1 MPRRAEPGSRD
12 GRHVELS
19 TSPVDSSA
27 RPSADERTIE
37 VMTSSV
43 HPLPRL
49 LQLPPH
55 RSVLTLGPGSRMVGL
70 DPAAAMAVEDVP
82 PPLAE
87 MLDELTAPVPTDEL
101 VDRAANR
108 GADRTEAELLLTE
121 LVAAGAVVDAA
132 DVQRRERRRAAS
144 TVVVQGCGPLAVGLV
159 LGLATAGVGA
169 VHVVTCG
176 SVREGD
182 LGTGLVDAD
191 RGRDRAAATAA
202 ALARLHPRART
213 GPPRQRAVPDL
224 VVLADAG
231 TPDPVRVAEL
241 HATGTAHLVVR
252 VRDGVGVVGPLVLP
266 GRTTCL
272 GCIEIERCARDPAWT
287 AAAAQ
292 LVGVPGRAAPAC
304 IAATAGLA
312 TAQALVALDG
322 PDGPAGPPALD
333 ATLEL
338 DADAGTIVR
347 RTWAPHPDCRCGAMT
362 R

>member
-1 MPRRAEPGSRD
+1 
-12 GRHVELS
+12 
-19 TSPVDSSA
+19 
-27 RPSADERTIE
+27 
-37 VMTSSV
+37 MTSSAQ
-43 HPLPRL
+43 PLPRL
-49 LQLPPH
+49 VQLPPQ
-55 RSVLTLGPGSRMVGL
+55 RSVLKLAAGSRMLGL
-70 DPAAAMAVEDVP
+70 DPATAMAVEGLS

-101 VDRAANR
+101 VDRAAGR

-121 LVAAGAVVDAA
+121 LVASGAVVDAA
-132 DVQRRERRRAAS
+132 DVQRRERHRAAS
-144 TVVVQGCGPLAVGLV
+144 TVVVHGGGPLAVGLV
-159 LGLATAGVGA
+159 LGLATAGVGT
-169 VHVVTCG
+169 VRVVTSG
-176 SVREGD
+176 AVLEGD

-191 RGRDRAAATAA
+191 RGRDRASATAD
-202 ALARLHPRART
+202 ALARLDPRAST
-213 GPPRQRAVPDL
+213 GPPRQRTVPDL

-272 GCIEIERCARDPAWT
+272 GCIEIERCAREPAWT
-287 AAAAQ
+287 AVAAQ
-292 LVGVPGRAAPAC
+292 LVGLPGRAAPAC
-304 IAATAGLA
+304 VAATAGLA

-322 PDGPAGPPALD
+322 GDSATGPPVLD

-347 RTWAPHPDCRCGAMT
+347 RTWTPHPDCRCGAQRGEGVYEHGRSCSGDNQGVDGLPRPIGPAAEVLT
-362 R
+362 

>member
-1 MPRRAEPGSRD
+1 
-12 GRHVELS
+12 
-19 TSPVDSSA
+19 
-27 RPSADERTIE
+27 
-37 VMTSSV
+37 MTSSV
-43 HPLPRL
+43 RPLPRL
-49 LQLPPH
+49 VQLPPL
-55 RSVLTLGPGSRMVGL
+55 RSVLKLAAGSRLLGL
-70 DPAAAMAVEDVP
+70 DPATAMAVEDLP

-101 VDRAANR
+101 VERAAAR
-108 GADRTEAELLLTE
+108 GADRAEAELLLTE
-121 LVAAGAVVDAA
+121 LVASGAVVDAA

-144 TVVVQGCGPLAVGLV
+144 TVVVQGGGPLAVGLL
-159 LGLATAGVGA
+159 LGLAAAGVGT
-169 VHVVTCG
+169 VHVVTSG
-176 SVREGD
+176 AVLEGD

-191 RGRDRAAATAA
+191 RGRDRASATAD
-202 ALARLHPRART
+202 ALARLDPRART
-213 GPPRQRAVPDL
+213 GPPRQRTVPDL

-231 TPDPVRVAEL
+231 TPDPLRVAEL
-241 HATGTAHLVVR
+241 HTTGTAHLVVR

-272 GCIEIERCARDPAWT
+272 GCIEIERCAREPAWT

-304 IAATAGLA
+304 VTATAGLA

-322 PDGPAGPPALD
+322 PDGGTGPPVLD

-338 DADAGTIVR
+338 DVDAGTIVR
-347 RTWAPHPDCRCGAMT
+347 RTWAPHPDCRCGATT